1 MKYIDLHCDSATV
14 CFDGAYSLSDAPL
27 QVNIQKLNGADCAV
41 QCFAVFTDG
50 KNAENDFAK
59 YVNFFLTSVRE
70 FNLTLVKS
78 FNGLISCAQ
87 SKKTGAML
95 TVENSGFTDGDEA
108 KIKALKDI
116 GVSMASLVWNS
127 ENSLAYPNAE
137 IKNSGKRLKERGRRA
152 VEIFDGLKI
161 IIDVSHLSD
170 GGVDEIL
177 ERRKIPLVASHSNA
191 RALCGHRRNL
201 TDKQIKKIADCGGVI
216 GVNFYK
222 KFLGDG
228 DAFGCVLRHIEHIIK
243 VGGEDVI
250 AFGSDFDGI
259 PETEG
264 LEGCEKM
271 PSLINYLSAHIGARA
286 TRKICFDNFARVF
299 KEVSG

>member
-1 MKYIDLHCDSATV
+1 
-14 CFDGAYSLSDAPL
+14 
-27 QVNIQKLNGADCAV
+27 
-41 QCFAVFTDG
+41 
-50 KNAENDFAK
+50 
-59 YVNFFLTSVRE
+59 
-70 FNLTLVKS
+70 
-78 FNGLISCAQ
+78 
-87 SKKTGAML
+87 ML

-152 VEIFDGLKI
+152 VELFDGLKI

-201 TDKQIKKIADCGGVI
+201 TDKQIKKSRRRRSDRR
-216 GVNFYK
+216 
-222 KFLGDG
+222 KFLQKIFKSYNPKVKDEVFDSFCEDFYEVAKEIHG
-228 DAFGCVLRHIEHIIK
+228 LNERIWRMIITDMLFNYDEK
-243 VGGEDVI
+243 GYLEAGAKDNGIKRKQFAVI
-250 AFGSDFDGI
+250 ANVI
-259 PETEG
+259 
-264 LEGCEKM
+264 
-271 PSLINYLSAHIGARA
+271 INKIRA
-286 TRKICFDNFARVF
+286 KN
-299 KEVSG
+299 